1 MSEQPRA
8 VGPAEV
14 APRRWRAVIAALA
27 NESARRVYAELILGV
42 ESTTLASLSP
52 SRRRQITKVLT
63 QSGLVSEKDGR
74 LVAGN
79 AVFADLLASAPP
91 TPKPAG
97 LDRFF
102 DEQGRIA
109 VYPSNAT
116 IRGELLAAIA
126 PSILK
131 PGEVLS
137 EQRINARLSDV
148 THDVAVLRRHLVDH
162 GLIERT
168 PSGTAYSLVAPES
181 AETDVPRVH
190 NSSISPTDVPGT
202 DFSTPRGRDLEEL

>member
-63 QSGLVSEKDGR
+63 QSGLVLEQGGR
-74 LVAGN
+74 LITDN
-79 AVFADLLASAPP
+79 AVFADLLASAPAP
-91 TPKPAG
+91 AKPSG

-102 DEQGRIA
+102 DDQGRIA
-109 VYPSNAT
+109 VYPSNPKVRA
-116 IRGELLAAIA
+116 ELLASVAH
-126 PSILK
+126 SVLR

-137 EQRINARLSDV
+137 EQQINARLSDL
-148 THDVAVLRRHLVDH
+148 TPDVAVLRRHLVDH
-162 GLIERT
+162 GVVERT
-168 PSGTAYSLVAPES
+168 ASGTAYALVTAES
-181 AETDVPRVH
+181 A
-190 NSSISPTDVPGT
+190 
-202 DFSTPRGRDLEEL
+202 